1 MLFRVEL
8 TKALFRWRTW
18 ALAVVLGGIPI
29 ILVISLVL
37 SSQPT
42 PSGDD
47 APPFYALIL
56 RNGFFTPL
64 AALAV
69 LQVFLL
75 PLSASLLSADAVAGE
90 ASLGTLRYLLARP
103 VGRRRLL
110 LSKYGS
116 AVTLVTALVLW
127 VTVVGIVAGGLAYG
141 LGPLPTLSGATL
153 SPLGALWRIVVAA
166 LYISSGMAGLAAIGV
181 FVSTLTVSA
190 PGATVVTIGV
200 AIVSQIV
207 DSLSALRVV
216 HPYLLTHHW
225 LAFVDLFR
233 VPVSWSAMTDGLVL
247 HLAYAVVFM
256 VAGVGVFQRKDV
268 LA

>member
-1 MLFRVEL
+1 MFRVEL
-8 TKALFRWRTW
+8 IRAFFRWRTW
-18 ALAVVLGGIPI
+18 ALAIVLGGIPI
-29 ILVISLVL
+29 VLVISLVL

-56 RNGFFTPL
+56 RSGFFAPL

-75 PLSASLLSADAVAGE
+75 PLGASLLSADAVAGE
-90 ASLGTLRYLLARP
+90 ASLGTLRYLLTRP

-110 LSKYGS
+110 LSKYGA

-127 VTVVGIVAGGLAYG
+127 VTAVGLVAGGLVYG

-153 SPLGALWRIVVAA
+153 SPTGALWRIVLAG
-166 LYISSGMAGLAAIGV
+166 LYVSSGMAGLAAIGI
-181 FVSTLTVSA
+181 FVSTLTDSA

-233 VPVSWSAMTDGLVL
+233 APVSWSAMSDGLVL
-247 HLAYAVVFM
+247 HLAYVAVFLIV
-256 VAGVGVFQRKDV
+256 GVIVFQRKDV